1 MVARE
6 FQSYTS
12 KRSVEFVNAVDVV
25 DAAEQP
31 RRGTRCSEAKK
42 FTDAEDFASLFS

>member
-6 FQSYTS
+6 FKSYTS
-12 KRSVEFVNAVDVV
+12 KRSDDFVNAVNVV

-31 RRGTRCSEAKK
+31 RRGG
-42 FTDAEDFASLFS
+42 DMM